1 MCNMY
6 HRHTNSLLKIQLI
19 DDAMN
24 TKILENRVQI
34 TSMVYLDHQLRHN
47 VVEFSAQ

>member
-1 MCNMY
+1 MY
-6 HRHTNSLLKIQLI
+6 HTNNPLKIQSI

-34 TSMVYLDHQLRHN
+34 TSMVYLDHRLRHN
-47 VVEFSAQ
+47 VVEFSEQ